1 MWLVRFFLLS
11 IVILVSYTT
20 KAYAYLDPGFFSI
33 IINFF
38 IALIAGAA
46 AYVSLFWSKIKN
58 LEIVT
63 SSVLTIN
70 FDIKN
75 WSEINENSV
84 ESYKFVNPKYF

>member
-20 KAYAYLDPGFFSI
+20 KAYAYLDPGFFSM

-46 AYVSLFWSKIKN
+46 AYVSLFWSKIKKIFN
-58 LEIVT
+58 MKKKVT
-63 SSVLTIN
+63 
-70 FDIKN
+70 KN
-75 WSEINENSV
+75 D
-84 ESYKFVNPKYF
+84 KKKT